1 MMQIRGHILT
11 LALVALSASVASGRE
26 RAPVDLVDP
35 FMGTQGDR
43 GQLSPAAAA
52 PFGMVQLA
60 PDTTPANH
68 IGYDRAATLLR
79 GFSHT
84 RAQGVGCKGG
94 GGDLLVSVGYADEA
108 APWTIDKHSERAG
121 AGWYRVRYGKSP
133 ITAELAAGQ
142 SVAIS
147 QFTLPRSGLA
157 HVVLDPTH
165 SYARHVEHRWTST
178 SPDDLQLTLAN
189 ATVCDRGTYRLG
201 VAGTLLLNGSP
212 VPARAVVDQ
221 KGAARFAIA
230 VKAGDRI
237 EFRSALSSV
246 DAASAKAMLETELG
260 KRSIRQQRRL
270 TRDAWDRVLTRFG
283 FDAPADRRALFYTA
297 LFRSLQMPARV
308 DDSEGAY
315 RRSGGALARV
325 GAGRH
330 RYAGWSLWDNYRT
343 QVPLV
348 ALAAPDV
355 ARDIADSLVELFRSD
370 KAQWAGPAE
379 PFLSVRTE
387 HAGIA
392 LLDLHRKGLGTL
404 DPASALDAMAVE
416 TDELPNKTPDQ
427 RLELA
432 YDQWAVAQLAA
443 DRGRESLAAD
453 FTRRWQG
460 YRPMW
465 LDTFRDLGADGDV
478 VKARG
483 LYQGTLWQYRWA
495 PVFDLGWLREQA
507 LGSGRFDR
515 ELGAFF
521 DRQMFNMTNEPDIHA
536 PFLFGLGDGAAR
548 MDRLV
553 RQLRDAPT
561 SHWYENQRK
570 LETPLVQ
577 KSFSLSPGFAE
588 GMDDDGGAMS
598 AWYVWAS
605 IGLYPLVPGEPWY
618 MISLPAADRAS
629 IAADGGKQFRIETR
643 GPARASRI
651 VSIYLDGHKLE
662 GRRISHGQIMRGG
675 TLTIVKE

>member
-1 MMQIRGHILT
+1 MMRRSAHFIT
-11 LALVALSASVASGRE
+11 LALAALFASVSSARD

-35 FMGTQGDR
+35 FMGTTGDR

-60 PDTTPANH
+60 PDTSPANH
-68 IGYDRAATLLR
+68 IGYDRDASLLR

-94 GGDLLVSVGYADEA
+94 GGDLLVSVGYTDEA
-108 APWTIDKHSERAG
+108 GPWPMDKRSERAG
-121 AGWYRVRYGKSP
+121 AGWYSVRYGTSP
-133 ITAELAAGQ
+133 ITAELTAGQ

-147 QFTLPRSGLA
+147 RFTLPRAGMVD
-157 HVVLDPTH
+157 VVLDPTH
-165 SYARHVEHRWTST
+165 SYAGHVAHRWVSR
-178 SPDDLQLTLAN
+178 SPDDLRLALAN
-189 ATVCDRGTYRLG
+189 ATVCKRGTYRLG
-201 VAGTLLLNGSP
+201 VAAMLLLNGSP
-212 VPARAVVDQ
+212 VTAQAIVDA
-221 KGAARFAIA
+221 KGTARFA
-230 VKAGDRI
+230 VPVQAGDRI

-246 DAASAKAMLETELG
+246 DPASAKRTLVTELG
-260 KRSIRQQRRL
+260 RRSVDQQRML
-270 TRDAWDRVLTRFG
+270 TRDAWDVVLKRFA
-283 FDAPADRRALFYTA
+283 FDGPDDRRSLFYTT
-297 LFRSLQMPARV
+297 LFRTLQMPARV
-308 DDSEGAY
+308 DDSDGAY
-315 RRSGGALARV
+315 RRSGGVLARV
-325 GAGRH
+325 PAGRH

-355 ARDIADSLVELFRSD
+355 AHDIADSLVELFRSE
-370 KAQWAGPAE
+370 KAQWAGAAE
-379 PFLSVRTE
+379 PLLSVRTE

-404 DPASALDAMAVE
+404 DPATALDAMAAE
-416 TDELPNKTPDQ
+416 TAELPSETPDQ
-427 RLELA
+427 QLELA
-432 YDQWAVAQLAA
+432 YDQWAVAQLAG
-443 DRGRESLAAD
+443 DRGNAPLAAD
-453 FTRRWQG
+453 FTGRWQR

-465 LDTFRDLGADGDV
+465 LRTFRDLGADGDV

-495 PVFDLGWLREQA
+495 PVFDLGWLRNEA
-507 LGSGRFDR
+507 LGSERFER

-536 PFLFGLGDGAAR
+536 PFLFGLGDDAGR

-553 RQLRDAPT
+553 RQLRDAPIA
-561 SHWYENQRK
+561 HWYENQRK
-570 LETPLVQ
+570 LDAPLTH

-618 MISLPAADRAS
+618 MVSLPAADR
-629 IAADGGKQFRIETR
+629 IAIDVGGGKRFRIETR

-651 VSIYLDGHKLE
+651 ASLHLDGRKLE
-662 GRRISHGQIMRGG
+662 GRRISHAEIMRGG
-675 TLTIVKE
+675 TLSIVKE

>member
-1 MMQIRGHILT
+1 MMRRSAHLLT
-11 LALVALSASVASGRE
+11 LALVALSGSPTSARD

-35 FMGTQGDR
+35 FMGTTGDR

-60 PDTTPANH
+60 PDTSPANH
-68 IGYDRAATLLR
+68 IGYDRRASLLR

-108 APWTIDKHSERAG
+108 APWTMDKRSERAG

-133 ITAELAAGQ
+133 IIAELTAGQ

-147 QFTLPRSGLA
+147 RFTLPRAGLV

-165 SYARHVEHRWTST
+165 SYAAHIEHRWVSAL
-178 SPDDLQLTLAN
+178 PDDLQLSLAN
-189 ATVCDRGTYRLG
+189 ATVCKRGTYRLG
-201 VAGTLLLNGSP
+201 VAGTLLRNGSA
-212 VPARAVVDQ
+212 VTAQAVVDAT
-221 KGAARFAIA
+221 GVARFA
-230 VKAGDRI
+230 VRVNAGDRI

-246 DAASAKAMLETELG
+246 DPASAKRTLAVELG
-260 KRSIRQQRRL
+260 QRSIEQQRIL
-270 TRDAWDRVLTRFG
+270 TREAWDGLLKRFAL
-283 FDAPADRRALFYTA
+283 DAPADRRALFYTA
-297 LFRSLQMPARV
+297 LFRSLQMPARI
-308 DDSEGAY
+308 DDSDGDY
-315 RRSGGALARV
+315 RRSGGPRARV
-325 GAGRH
+325 PAGRH

-343 QVPLV
+343 QVPLI
-348 ALAAPDV
+348 ALAVPDV
-355 ARDIADSLVELFRSD
+355 ARDVADSLVELFRSD

-404 DPASALDAMAVE
+404 DPATALDAMAAE
-416 TDELPNKTPDQ
+416 TDQLPSETPDQ
-427 RLELA
+427 QLELA

-443 DRGRESLAAD
+443 DRGHAPLAAD
-453 FTRRWQG
+453 FTRRWQR

-465 LDTFRDLGADGDV
+465 LETFRDPGVDGDV

-495 PVFDLGWLREQA
+495 PVFDLGWLREEA
-507 LGSGRFDR
+507 LGSGRFER

-536 PFLFGLGDGAAR
+536 PFLFGLGTDAAR

-553 RQLRDAPT
+553 RRLRDAPIA
-561 SHWYENQRK
+561 HWYENQRK
-570 LETPLVQ
+570 LDTPLIH

-618 MISLPAADRAS
+618 MVSLPASDRIS
-629 IAADGGKQFRIETR
+629 IDVGNGKHFRIEAR
-643 GPARASRI
+643 GPARGRRIASLH
-651 VSIYLDGHKLE
+651 LDGRELE
-662 GRRISHGQIMRGG
+662 GRRISHAEIMRGG
-675 TLTIVKE
+675 TLSIVKE